1 MGGLDERLIWRHI
14 RKARETIKG
23 ENQLAEYVARLKLS
37 DCAEILSAGSA
48 LLPSFARD
56 HEECRVEED
65 EERGFEEVI
74 RTWTLHVLSR
84 LEGG

>member
-1 MGGLDERLIWRHI
+1 MGGLDERLIWWHI

-23 ENQLAEYVARLKLS
+23 ENQLAEYVTRLKLS
-37 DCAEILSAGSA
+37 DCAEILSASFV
-48 LLPSFARD
+48 LLPSFARN